1 MDGMKRPMLLPTVT
15 PLHRDR
21 RSIQVGLSGA
31 RSLVLHSGRSP
42 VARLLKLLD
51 GRHTE
56 SSLRQ
61 EAARLGFDADELDR
75 LLRALTE
82 RGLLRDASSL
92 LPGRLA
98 PATRRRLEPE
108 AAALSMRLS
117 STVSPARAL
126 AHRRRARV
134 ILVGRSR
141 LTAPTAALLA
151 AAGIGRLHPVAGGV
165 VGAADPAVGGVLP
178 GDTRRPW
185 RRAVCEAILRAA
197 PETDT
202 RALTGPDADLIILF
216 GRPRPTPPFGYGQSL
231 RTVRHLSVWV
241 RDAAVVVGPLVRPGR
256 TSCLRCVEHAR
267 ADRDRAWPV
276 LAAQLATIPGPVPEP
291 VDAPLLAAGAAL
303 AAAQALQELDGG
315 EPDTLGGALELP
327 SPGIVRRRS
336 WPPHPR
342 CGCLR
347 PSLRRRA

>member
-1 MDGMKRPMLLPTVT
+1 MLLPTVT

-31 RSLVLHSGRSP
+31 HSLVLHSGRSS
-42 VARLLKLLD
+42 VDRLLRLLD

-56 SSLRQ
+56 TSVRH
-61 EAARLGFDADELDR
+61 EASRLGFDAHELDR
-75 LLRALTE
+75 LLCALTE

-98 PATRRRLEPE
+98 PATRRRLESE
-108 AAALSMRLS
+108 AAALSMRLP

-134 ILVGRSR
+134 LLVGRSR
-141 LTAPTAALLA
+141 LTAPTGALLA
-151 AAGIGRLHPVAGGV
+151 AAGVGRLHPIAAGVVAG
-165 VGAADPAVGGVLP
+165 ADPAVGGVLP
-178 GDTRRPW
+178 DDARRPW
-185 RRAVCEAILRAA
+185 RRAVCDAILRAA

-231 RTVRHLSVWV
+231 RSVRHLSVWV
-241 RDAAVVVGPLVRPGR
+241 RDEVVLVGPLVRPGR
-256 TSCLRCVEHAR
+256 TSCLRCVELAR
-267 ADRDRAWPV
+267 ADRDRCWPV
-276 LAAQLATIPGPVPEP
+276 LAAQLATMPGPVPEP

-315 EPDTLGGALELP
+315 DPDTLGGTLELP
-327 SPGIVRRRS
+327 SPGVVRRRS

-347 PSLRRRA
+347 VGIQRRA